1 MWKTNTLINL
11 NICFK
16 YGLTKFFTFNFT
28 ADANMDRD
36 GNYYK
41 CALKPKLTIFYSCSS
56 VIVIADT
63 LTNTAINC

>member
-11 NICFK
+11 NICFR

-36 GNYYK
+36 GN
-41 CALKPKLTIFYSCSS
+41 KLLQMCFKAQVNYILQLF
-56 VIVIADT
+56 
-63 LTNTAINC
+63 

>member
-11 NICFK
+11 NRCFK
-16 YGLTKFFTFNFT
+16 YGLTKFHTFNFT

-41 CALKPKLTIFYSCSS
+41 LYFKAQVNYILQLF
-56 VIVIADT
+56 
-63 LTNTAINC
+63 